1 MSLRDQIRE
10 LVYAHGGDA
19 ETPEETID
27 VLENM
32 VRNYTRDL
40 VINISENARYRG
52 SLDEEAVK
60 FALRR
65 DPSKLNQACMM
76 FRTYKD
82 VQERS
87 SISLGKLDKLC
98 TPRKG

>member
-1 MSLRDQIRE
+1 MTFREQILE
-10 LVYAHGGDA
+10 LVYAHGGDSG
-19 ETPEETID
+19 TPEETID

-32 VRNYTRDL
+32 VRIYIRDL
-40 VINISENARYRG
+40 TINISENASYKG

-65 DPSKLNQACMM
+65 DPWKMQQACMM

-82 VQERS
+82 VQKGS
-87 SISLGKLDKLC
+87 SFSLESSDKHC
-98 TPRKG
+98 NHQT